1 MSNKLSMLYRVM
13 KRGDKYCIV
22 LSIDGVKTRVSG
34 WYNSRREA
42 IETWN
47 KEHNI

>member
-1 MSNKLSMLYRVM
+1 MSKLPMLYKVM

-22 LSIDGVKTRVSG
+22 LSIRGVNTMASG